1 VAGIQFGA
9 SLLRVLSIMRAAN
22 SFRFYFSFRSPF
34 AAIAIYRL
42 RRAAQ
47 FSDFE
52 IELIPVWP
60 ENIFG
65 GHMDNPTD
73 NIFKMSYLFVD
84 AARQAD
90 DAGINASF
98 FRALAKNFTLK
109 NDVDYASEKLG
120 IQVPDE
126 NWGLTHHAFNFAQDE
141 GRGWAFA
148 DAVCIRRFDFDGQGP
163 QDVMNPMVLRQ
174 IASQVGIDPD
184 KAVNAQGSG
193 LYDERQAAFIK
204 SSEVDGVFGVPFFAI
219 ERDEGA
225 EVFWGNDRLGFL
237 LKSLTDVE
245 SMPVIPQVDASAI
258 QSTRR

>member
-1 VAGIQFGA
+1 MGV
-9 SLLRVLSIMRAAN
+9 LLIMRAAN

-47 FSDFE
+47 FGDFQ

-73 NIFKMSYLFVD
+73 NLFKMAYLFVD

-90 DAGINASF
+90 DAGINAGF
-98 FRALAKNFTLK
+98 FRTLAKNFTLK
-109 NDVDYASEKLG
+109 NDVDYAPEKLG
-120 IQVPDE
+120 IQMPNE
-126 NWGLTHHAFNFAQDE
+126 NWGLTHHAFNYAQE
-141 GRGWAFA
+141 QGRGWAFA
-148 DAVCIRRFDFDGQGP
+148 DAVCIRRFNFDGQGP
-163 QDVMNPMVLRQ
+163 QDVLNPKVLQ
-174 IASQVGIDPD
+174 AIASQVGIDPD
-184 KAVNAQGSG
+184 KAINAQSSG

-204 SSEVDGVFGVPFFAI
+204 SSEADGVFGVPFFAI
-219 ERDEGA
+219 DRDVGA

-245 SMPVIPQVDASAI
+245 SMPVIPQVDATAI
-258 QSTRR
+258 QTTRR